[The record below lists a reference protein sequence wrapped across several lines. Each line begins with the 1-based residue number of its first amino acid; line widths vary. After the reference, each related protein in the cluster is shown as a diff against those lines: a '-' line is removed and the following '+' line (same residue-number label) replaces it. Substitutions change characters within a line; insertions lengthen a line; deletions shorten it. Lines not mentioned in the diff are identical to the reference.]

1 MTLSMSLLGG
11 HEQQSSRG
19 ALAERFLAAPDVLKS
34 SEASFQPLDMF
45 APLPIGP
52 ATRSEAF
59 SQKFRSTWSPDVS
72 IIVISSSQQ
81 GFSPRGDARISPEL
95 AISEP
100 VNQQLRSQACDEKP
114 RSKVDLAPSRSR
126 FEDDRMPYV
135 SMIRE
140 MLDQDQV
147 AAARTLLSV
156 ALAES
161 PNNPELLRTAEV
173 LAVPKSVRRPVQDS
187 DRRREYSWLAA
198 HANSH
203 RGKWVAIFGSELL
216 GSAASLAELL
226 ELLKS
231 SGTQRVALI
240 HRVV

>member
-1 MTLSMSLLGG
+1 MSLLGG
-11 HEQQSSRG
+11 HEQQSSSA
-19 ALAERFLAAPDVLKS
+19 ALAGRFLLAAPDELKS

-52 ATRSEAF
+52 AGRSEAF
-59 SQKFRSTWSPDVS
+59 SQKAPSIWSQEIS
-72 IIVISSSQQ
+72 IIVTSSSQR
-81 GFSPRGDARISPEL
+81 GFSPRGGARISPDL
-95 AISEP
+95 AMSEHM
-100 VNQQLRSQACDEKP
+100 NQQLGSQACDETS
-114 RSKVDLAPSRSR
+114 RAKVDLAPSRSR

-147 AAARTLLSV
+147 AAARALLSV

-161 PNNPELLRTAEV
+161 PNAPELLRTAEV
-173 LAVPKSVRRPVQDS
+173 LAVPKSVRRSVQDS

-203 RGKWVAIFGSELL
+203 RGKWVAVFGSELV

-231 SGTQRVALI
+231 SGTQRGALI